1 MEATVF
7 DCKKQEG
14 YSSFYYPHYYTE
26 WMVTYR
32 SIYGHRKEKVT
43 TMTDSVR
50 GGSGIANELPYLRKE
65 DIIESDV
72 MEEKITEQASIEEAF
87 ETLRRHYLYRA
98 KSWSVPT
105 IELLASQWVYI
116 PYQLIEKTGRF
127 SKKTKTY
134 LFEPMSNSLDKIDKF
149 PEIYKFIEGK
159 VGKI

>member
-32 SIYGHRKEKVT
+32 LIYGHRKEKVT

-50 GGSGIANELPYLRKE
+50 GGTSIANQLPDLRKE
-65 DIIESDV
+65 EVIESDAIKEI
-72 MEEKITEQASIEEAF
+72 MTEHACIEEAF
-87 ETLRRHYLYRA
+87 ETLRRHYLYRVR
-98 KSWSVPT
+98 SWSVPT

-116 PYQLIEKTGRF
+116 PYQLIEKPGRF

-149 PEIYKFIEGK
+149 PEIYQFIERK